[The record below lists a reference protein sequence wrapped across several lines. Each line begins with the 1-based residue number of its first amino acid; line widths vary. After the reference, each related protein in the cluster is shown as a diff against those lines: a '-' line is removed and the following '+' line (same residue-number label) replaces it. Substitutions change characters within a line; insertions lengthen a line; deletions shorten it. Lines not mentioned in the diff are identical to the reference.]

1 MTASNRARLASA
13 WALVPI
19 FALAG
24 VALVAEALPSEQR
37 QTREQHVFASVLDG
51 KNTPVAGLSI
61 NDFVIR
67 EDGVAREV
75 LRVSTAS
82 WPSHLVLLI
91 DDSQATNALTV
102 DLRAG
107 LNAFAGVLASATP
120 APLVRLAT
128 FGDRPT
134 TRVEFTTTTSALTQ
148 GIERIFPRP
157 GAGGRLLEAIVETSR
172 DLRARKAERPVI
184 VAFVAEA
191 GPEFSEES
199 HRRIA
204 DVLKEAGVALWAVV
218 LEDRSGQSSS
228 EQNRERS
235 FVLGDVVPQSGGFSR
250 TILSRQGIQQAFT
263 TLASALGSQYDVTY
277 ARPESL
283 VPPTKL
289 EVSLRQGGHR
299 VVAPQ
304 WVTR

>member
-1 MTASNRARLASA
+1 M
-13 WALVPI
+13 
-19 FALAG
+19 
-24 VALVAEALPSEQR
+24 AERRPSEQR
-37 QTREQHVFASVLDG
+37 QTREQHVFASVLDARDA
-51 KNTPVAGLSI
+51 PVAGLTAK
-61 NDFVIR
+61 DLVVR

-75 LRVSTAS
+75 LRVSAAP
-82 WPSHLVLLI
+82 WPSHVVLLI

-107 LNAFAGVLASATP
+107 LNAFVGALASATP

-134 TRVEFTTTTSALTQ
+134 TRVEFTTTPSALTQ
-148 GIERIFPRP
+148 GIDRIFPRP
-157 GAGGRLLEAIVETSR
+157 GAGGRLLEALTETSR
-172 DLRARKAERPVI
+172 DLRTRKAERPVI

-199 HRRIA
+199 HMRIA
-204 DVLKEAGVALWAVV
+204 DALKEAGVALWAVV
-218 LEDRSGQSSS
+218 LEDRGGQTAS

-235 FVLGDVVPQSGGFSR
+235 MVLGDVVPQSGGFSR
-250 TILSRQGIQQAFT
+250 TILSRQGIQPAFT
-263 TLASALGSQYDVTY
+263 TIAAALASQYDVTY

-289 EVSLRQGGHR
+289 EVSLRQAGPR
-299 VVAPQ
+299 VLAPR